1 MKKVKVMA
9 AMLASLVIL
18 SVAAPTVLAANNN
31 TDDNYYAGL
40 LEGVVDQDKFKEIL
54 GGLINNGGNG
64 TSVGLGNLSQLITAI
79 RERLGNSYNVDQILA
94 ALRQVLGDKIFSGSI
109 NIDEI
114 LNGDIIAAI
123 KAILAGE
130 TTTVPT
136 TEPETEAPTEPP
148 TEAPTAAPT
157 EPVTEAPTRA
167 PYTPS
172 RSDPATFTEPETEE
186 PTTFTYVPPER
197 VTVPVI
203 SGESTTYNVYD
214 NTDAS
219 DGSVTAKMVIG
230 IIILVL
236 SGAAVTVVAI
246 ILKKSR
252 V

>member
-18 SVAAPTVLAANNN
+18 SAAAPTVLAANNN

-64 TSVGLGNLSQLITAI
+64 NNVGLGNIDQLIPAI

-114 LNGDIIAAI
+114 LNGDIIAAL

>member
-9 AMLASLVIL
+9 AMLASLIIL

-54 GGLINNGGNG
+54 GGLINN
-64 TSVGLGNLSQLITAI
+64 
-79 RERLGNSYNVDQILA
+79 QILA

-114 LNGDIIAAI
+114 LNGDIIAAL